1 MSWGDKRHI
10 PSAEDIAR
18 MQARKEAKL
27 LVDKLYKQE
36 YSTDVEVLRKSLAE
50 KANVKLPRHTHP
62 KASKLIKFAKA
73 IGLETED
80 WKEGLFGSYYKNS
93 LQKAIDPHN
102 SKLQR
107 DKKKVYEQ
115 CVDIFLK
122 GIVNYEILEY

>member
-18 MQARKEAKL
+18 MQQARKEAKA

-36 YSTDVEVLRKSLAE
+36 YSPDVETLWKSLAE

-62 KASKLIKFAKA
+62 KASKLIKFAKSV
-73 IGLETED
+73 GLETND

-93 LQKAIDPHN
+93 LQKAIDLHN
-102 SKLQR
+102 DKLPEG
-107 DKKKVYEQ
+107 KKESLRTMCAY
-115 CVDIFLK
+115 
-122 GIVNYEILEY
+122 ILEGNYK

>member
-1 MSWGDKRHI
+1 MSWGDRRHI

-18 MQARKEAKL
+18 MQQAKREAKL

-93 LQKAIDPHN
+93 LQKAIDLHN
-102 SKLQR
+102 SKLPEGQKESLR
-107 DKKKVYEQ
+107 TMCGY
-115 CVDIFLK
+115 
-122 GIVNYEILEY
+122 ILEGNCKL